1 MVSIAKYKKGPKG
14 QWGPYREIV
23 LSVRYGPDMVRKI
36 FIKYIRKN
44 EKANLHLLKT
54 FHANEYHGEVH
65 ERIEAIKDDIRTLS
79 DDDLFVDSNKQELS
93 QEEYRH
99 ALQEEIARRGNLNSQ
114 HRRMIKEELLGKRL
128 REEAKQEAKVA
139 TWEEVPEALRERVK
153 AELADYEPSMDD
165 IDKLMLDGVQ
175 IKDKNSKAMLTLIQD
190 KEYVDAITNIA
201 KLEKEIEEKEKWV
214 QYTADLKGLGGH
226 MDNSEAEGEEDSL
239 HSAQVF
245 QKENQK
251 EISRL
256 RSQLQEH
263 YDLMREKHKA
273 GTETGKAL
281 KTLQDAIKDNKLNEI
296 KINIEYDDNETRS
309 LIRDSREVWA
319 TSKQHKVLGM
329 LKTLSTYDPQ
339 NKIQLTDN
347 QRLKLDYVNETLEYN
362 DFHDM
367 KSLYNHTIVYDWVCD
382 YIDNGTV
389 KPIAMKTWQQD
400 HTKAFFNELRAK
412 GLILRQFVERE
423 KGNSTIHYFPNFLSM
438 TSEAEFNLML
448 KYNGISK
455 ARVSKI
461 LNHQNLRYVDS
472 IVGSQKEK
480 QPLAFEA
487 LSALTSGKLGNI
499 SDREAKRI
507 KADARKLSKDK
518 IFDTMYSIHEKNFK
532 KLKYELEEFKRKA
545 SETTDARM
553 KENYQKVY
561 EDRYDE
567 YKRLTNIAGNKAEF
581 AFLANIVQNPN
592 RYTTVS
598 NALNLF
604 KLTEIF
610 RPSEAIKEGVKAT
623 GAKKIIAEVQKPK
636 VKPEAH
642 EAMSEMDEK
651 ALEWAKEFGYV

>member
-54 FHANEYHGEVH
+54 FHTNEYHGEAH
-65 ERIEAIKDDIRTLS
+65 EKIEAIKEDIRNLS
-79 DDDLFVDSNKQELS
+79 EDDLFVDSNKQELS

-139 TWEEVPEALRERVK
+139 TWEQVPEVLKERVRD
-153 AELADYEPSMDD
+153 ELANYEPSMDE
-165 IDKLMLDGVQ
+165 IDKLMLEGVQ
-175 IKDKNSKAMLTLIQD
+175 IKDKNSKAILSIIQD
-190 KEYVDAITNIA
+190 KEYVDSVINIG
-201 KLEKEIEEKEKWV
+201 KLEREIEEKEKRI
-214 QYTADLKGLGGH
+214 QYTADLAGLGGH
-226 MDNSEAEGEEDSL
+226 MDNDDLEGDEGSI
-239 HSAQVF
+239 HSSKAF
-245 QKENQK
+245 QKENVK

-263 YDLMREKHKA
+263 YNLMREKHKP
-273 GTETGKAL
+273 GSEIGKAL
-281 KTLQDAIKDNKLNEI
+281 KTLQDAIKDDKLEDI
-296 KINIEYDDNETRS
+296 KINIDYDDNETRS

-329 LKTLSTYDPQ
+329 LKTLSNYDPQ
-339 NKIQLTDN
+339 NRIKLTDN
-347 QRLKLDYVNETLEYN
+347 QKLKLDYVNEILEYN
-362 DFHDM
+362 NFHDM

-389 KPIAMKTWQQD
+389 KPIAMKTWQKD

-423 KGNSTIHYFPNFLSM
+423 QGNSTIHYFPNFLSM

-461 LNHQNLRYVDS
+461 LNHQNLSYVDS
-472 IVGSQKEK
+472 IVSSQKEK
-480 QPLAFEA
+480 QPLAFDT
-487 LSALTSGKLGNI
+487 LSALTAGKLGNI
-499 SDREAKRI
+499 SIKEAKRI

-518 IFDTMYSIHEKNFK
+518 IFDTMYNIHEKNFK
-532 KLKYELEEFKRKA
+532 KLKYELEEYKRKA

-561 EDRYDE
+561 EDRFDE
-567 YKRLTNIAGNKAEF
+567 YQRLTNIAGNKAEF

-592 RYTTVS
+592 RYATVS

-610 RPSEAIKEGVKAT
+610 TPSEAIKQGVKST

-636 VKPEAH
+636 AKPEAH
-642 EAMSEMDEK
+642 EAMNEMDEK
-651 ALEWAKEFGYV
+651 ALEWAKELGYV